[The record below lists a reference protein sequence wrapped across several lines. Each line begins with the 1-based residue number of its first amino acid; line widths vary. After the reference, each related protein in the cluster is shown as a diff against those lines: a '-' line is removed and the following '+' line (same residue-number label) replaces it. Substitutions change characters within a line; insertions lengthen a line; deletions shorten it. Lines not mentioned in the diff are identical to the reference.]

1 MDSQES
7 AMALILIVDDSQYQ
21 RNMIRKMLETEGHG
35 FLEAEDGLTAIKMAL
50 AEKPDCI
57 LVDKL
62 MPDFDGVKFLHFVKQ
77 NKLAIPVI
85 VVTADIQQS
94 TYTEC
99 IELGAFAVLNKPVK
113 AEKLKEIIHE
123 ALFFQKKDAE

>member
-7 AMALILIVDDSQYQ
+7 VMALILVVDDSQYQ
-21 RNMIRKMLETEGHG
+21 RNMIRKMLESEGHR
-35 FLEAEDGLTAIKMAL
+35 FLEAEDGLTAMKVTL

-62 MPDFDGVKFLHFVKQ
+62 MPDFDGVKFLQFVKQ
-77 NKLAIPVI
+77 KNLAIPVI

-99 IELGAFAVLNKPVK
+99 IELGAFAVVNKPVK
-113 AEKLKEIIHE
+113 AEKLKAILNK
-123 ALFFQKKDAE
+123 ALFSQKKDTE